1 MKKNDIFLIA
11 GIVVIAV
18 AVLFLVRKN
27 QAVSDPDQVIVYVNG
42 VEKERFPLHE
52 DRLVEIE
59 TEDGGTNL
67 LQIKDGE
74 AEIVEANCTDHICEK
89 QGRISKNGDMIVC
102 LPHGVLVQIDS
113 ETERT
118 SDTTVK

>member
-113 ETERT
+113 ETEST